1 LVHLTTPES
10 VGAEIARWISNRL
23 LLLSSSSSQDKTPT
37 KEYARIVGGAAG
49 ATTSAT
55 QRHSWQLLDCL
66 MHPGAEAAF
75 SKERVSEYSMTNNN
89 NDGIIRSFLES
100 SAPLTKIIAKNLT
113 GGSDGITTPSSSIG
127 GTGRGGGGTA
137 KNSRN
142 NHPHY
147 RRNEQRSQSLLTR
160 KKSST
165 TTTSNNPTARAL
177 STSAISTM
185 LMPDYRSSNNVN
197 NHTTS
202 NEDDHTNPLSPIE
215 LRHEAKLRALALQVF
230 CNSLETLAQNKELRH
245 VLYDPSSSSISEW
258 VSPAF
263 LLSLVHDLQ
272 GAGRPP
278 SVSET
283 GYKLA
288 SVHEAALAV
297 RALRLLAGYYDVTG
311 SDINSNTNSNN
322 TDDDADGD
330 IFCEDHEECV
340 RNFLRSG

>member
-1 LVHLTTPES
+1 
-10 VGAEIARWISNRL
+10 
-23 LLLSSSSSQDKTPT
+23 
-37 KEYARIVGGAAG
+37 
-49 ATTSAT
+49 
-55 QRHSWQLLDCL
+55 
-66 MHPGAEAAF
+66 
-75 SKERVSEYSMTNNN
+75 
-89 NDGIIRSFLES
+89 
-100 SAPLTKIIAKNLT
+100 
-113 GGSDGITTPSSSIG
+113 
-127 GTGRGGGGTA
+127 
-137 KNSRN
+137 
-142 NHPHY
+142 
-147 RRNEQRSQSLLTR
+147 
-160 KKSST
+160 
-165 TTTSNNPTARAL
+165 
-177 STSAISTM
+177 M

-245 VLYDPSSSSISEW
+245 VLYDPSSSSSSSISEW

-297 RALRLLAGYYDVTG
+297 RALRLLAGYYDITG
-311 SDINSNTNSNN
+311 SDTNTNTNSNN

-340 RNFLRSG
+340 RNFLRSEAVLDRLEYARSYGRATHAVLQAEAEYTYNRLTEDVRSC